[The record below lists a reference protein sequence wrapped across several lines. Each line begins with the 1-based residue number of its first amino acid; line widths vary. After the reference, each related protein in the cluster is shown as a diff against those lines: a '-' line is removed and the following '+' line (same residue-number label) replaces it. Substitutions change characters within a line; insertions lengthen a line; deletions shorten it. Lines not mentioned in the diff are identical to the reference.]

1 MRAVIP
7 SYNNNEEMRHGNKI
21 KNKNDVFR
29 IIIMMMMKLIM
40 HHHRCLKY
48 YYL

>member
-7 SYNNNEEMRHGNKI
+7 SYNINEEMRHGKKI

-29 IIIMMMMKLIM
+29 IMMMMMMMKLIM
-40 HHHRCLKY
+40 HHHRCLK
-48 YYL
+48 